1 MAWHY
6 VTSLL
11 GATPYGKHTGTIY
24 IGPAIYLFIYL
35 LSHADLLAGHEGGT
49 QSLNFTPE
57 MESRVL
63 GHVDHGVHGGYLMNN
78 GKGGV
83 WELEA

>member
-49 QSLNFTPE
+49 QSLKISLLRWSLEFWAMWIMAY
-57 MESRVL
+57 MEDIL
-63 GHVDHGVHGGYLMNN
+63 
-78 GKGGV
+78 
-83 WELEA
+83 